1 MIVLIV
7 LVGSVLLFRAL
18 GFFGVPFFATWRDS
32 TLCALTVMFC
42 FTGIAH
48 FGSTRTE
55 IEKMV
60 PPWVPSP
67 RRVVMWAGIL
77 EILGAVG
84 ILIPETR
91 FVAGICLIA
100 FLVAVFPANIH
111 AARTGVAVAGQ
122 TTTALWIRTPLQ
134 VFLIILVAW
143 TCFG

>member
-1 MIVLIV
+1 MIIPIILIGSA
-7 LVGSVLLFRAL
+7 LVFRAL
-18 GFFGVPFFATWRDS
+18 GFLGVPFFATWRDS
-32 TLCALTVMFC
+32 VLCALTVMFC

-48 FGSTRTE
+48 FGKTRAD

-60 PPWVPSP
+60 PPWLASP
-67 RRVVMWAGIL
+67 RRIVMWTGIL

-111 AARTGVAVAGQ
+111 AARTGATLAGKPA
-122 TTTALWIRTPLQ
+122 TALWIRTPLQ
-134 VFLIILVAW
+134 AFLIILVAW

>member
-1 MIVLIV
+1 MILLFV
-7 LVGSVLLFRAL
+7 LVGSALLFRAL
-18 GFFGVPFFATWRDS
+18 GLFGVPFFATWRDS

-42 FTGIAH
+42 FTGISH
-48 FGSTRTE
+48 FGSTRAE

-67 RRVVMWAGIL
+67 RRIVMWTGIL

-91 FVAGICLIA
+91 FVAGIGLIA
-100 FLVAVFPANIH
+100 FLVVVFPANIH
-111 AARTGVAVAGQ
+111 AARTGATLAGKPP
-122 TTTALWIRTPLQ
+122 TSLWVRTPLQ
-134 VFLIILVAW
+134 AFLIILVAW

>member
-1 MIVLIV
+1 MIVLFV
-7 LVGSVLLFRAL
+7 LVGSAVLFRVL
-18 GFFGVPFFATWRDS
+18 GLFGVPFFATWRDS

-48 FGSTRTE
+48 FGSTRSE

-67 RRVVMWAGIL
+67 RRIVMWTGIL

-111 AARTGVAVAGQ
+111 AVKTGAMVAGRAP
-122 TTTALWIRTPLQ
+122 TSLWVRTPLQ
-134 VFLIILVAW
+134 AFLVILVAW

>member
-1 MIVLIV
+1 MIVLFV
-7 LVGSVLLFRAL
+7 LVGSAVLFRAL
-18 GFFGVPFFATWRDS
+18 GLFGVPFFATWRDS
-32 TLCALTVMFC
+32 TLCALTVLFC

-55 IEKMV
+55 IEKMI

-67 RRVVMWAGIL
+67 RRIVMWTGIL

-111 AARTGVAVAGQ
+111 VAKTGATVAGRVP
-122 TTTALWIRTPLQ
+122 TSLWVRTPLQ
-134 VFLIILVAW
+134 AFLIILVAW

>member
-1 MIVLIV
+1 MILLFV
-7 LVGSVLLFRAL
+7 LVGSALLFRAL

-48 FGSTRTE
+48 FGSTRAE

-67 RRVVMWAGIL
+67 RRIVMWTGIL

-100 FLVAVFPANIH
+100 FLVTVFPANIH
-111 AARTGVAVAGQ
+111 AARIGATMVGKPH
-122 TTTALWIRTPLQ
+122 TSLWVRTPLQ
-134 VFLIILVAW
+134 AFLIILVAW

>member
-1 MIVLIV
+1 MIILFV
-7 LVGSVLLFRAL
+7 LVASALLFRAL

-32 TLCALTVMFC
+32 ILCALTVMFC

-48 FGSTRTE
+48 FGPTRTE

-67 RRVVMWAGIL
+67 RRIVMWTGIL
-77 EILGAVG
+77 EILGALG

-111 AARTGVAVAGQ
+111 AARTGATVAGRSV
-122 TTTALWIRTPLQ
+122 TSLWIRTPLQ
-134 VFLIILVAW
+134 AVLVILVAW

>member
-1 MIVLIV
+1 MIILFL
-7 LVGSVLLFRAL
+7 LVGSALLFRAL

-42 FTGIAH
+42 FTGITH
-48 FGSTRTE
+48 FGRTRTE

-67 RRVVMWAGIL
+67 RRIVLWAGIL

-111 AARTGVAVAGQ
+111 AARTGTMLAGRPA
-122 TTTALWIRTPLQ
+122 TALWIRTPLQ
-134 VFLIILVAW
+134 AFLIILVAW
-143 TCFG
+143 TFFG

>member
-1 MIVLIV
+1 MIVLFV
-7 LVGSVLLFRAL
+7 LVGSAVLFRAL
-18 GFFGVPFFATWRDS
+18 GLFGVPFFATWRDS

-55 IEKMV
+55 IEKMI

-67 RRVVMWAGIL
+67 RRIVMWTGIL

-111 AARTGVAVAGQ
+111 AAKTGATVAGRVP
-122 TTTALWIRTPLQ
+122 TSLWVRTPLQ
-134 VFLIILVAW
+134 AFLIILVAW

>member
-1 MIVLIV
+1 MIILFV
-7 LVGSVLLFRAL
+7 LVASALLFRAL

-32 TLCALTVMFC
+32 ILCALTVMFC

-48 FGSTRTE
+48 FGPTRTE
-55 IEKMV
+55 IEKM
-60 PPWVPSP
+60 
-67 RRVVMWAGIL
+67 MWTGIL
-77 EILGAVG
+77 EILGALG

-111 AARTGVAVAGQ
+111 AARTGATVAGRSV
-122 TTTALWIRTPLQ
+122 TSLWIRTPLQ
-134 VFLIILVAW
+134 AVLVILVAW

>member
-1 MIVLIV
+1 MIVLFV
-7 LVGSVLLFRAL
+7 LIGSAVLFRAL
-18 GFFGVPFFATWRDS
+18 GLFGVPFFATWRDS

-67 RRVVMWAGIL
+67 RRIVMWTGIL

-111 AARTGVAVAGQ
+111 AAKTGATVAGRAP
-122 TTTALWIRTPLQ
+122 TSLWVRTPLQ
-134 VFLIILVAW
+134 AFLIILVAW

>member
-1 MIVLIV
+1 MIVVFV
-7 LVGSVLLFRAL
+7 LVGSAVLFRAL

-42 FTGIAH
+42 FTGISH
-48 FGSTRTE
+48 FGSARVE

-67 RRVVMWAGIL
+67 QRIVMWTGIL

-111 AARTGVAVAGQ
+111 AARTGATVAGRPA
-122 TTTALWIRTPLQ
+122 TSLWVRTPLQ
-134 VFLIILVAW
+134 AFLIILVAW

>member
-1 MIVLIV
+1 MIVVFVLI
-7 LVGSVLLFRAL
+7 GSAVLFRAL
-18 GFFGVPFFATWRDS
+18 GLFGVPFFATWRDS

-67 RRVVMWAGIL
+67 RRIVMWTGIL

-111 AARTGVAVAGQ
+111 AAKTGATVAGRAP
-122 TTTALWIRTPLQ
+122 TSLWVRTPLQ
-134 VFLIILVAW
+134 AFLIILVAW

>member
-1 MIVLIV
+1 MIILLI
-7 LVGSVLLFRAL
+7 LVGSALLFRAL
-18 GFFGVPFFATWRDS
+18 GFFGIPFFATWRDS

-42 FTGIAH
+42 FAGIAH
-48 FGSTRTE
+48 FGRRRTE

-67 RRVVMWAGIL
+67 RRIVMWTGIL

-111 AARTGVAVAGQ
+111 AAKTGVALAGK
-122 TTTALWIRTPLQ
+122 TATSLWIRTPLQ

>member
-1 MIVLIV
+1 MIILFL
-7 LVGSVLLFRAL
+7 LVGSALLFRAL

-48 FGSTRTE
+48 FGRTRTE

-67 RRVVMWAGIL
+67 RRIVLWAGIL

-111 AARTGVAVAGQ
+111 AARTGTMLAGRPA
-122 TTTALWIRTPLQ
+122 TVLWIRTPLQ

>member
-1 MIVLIV
+1 VIILFV
-7 LVGSVLLFRAL
+7 LVGSALFFRAL
-18 GFFGVPFFATWRDS
+18 GFLGIPFFATWRDS

-48 FGSTRTE
+48 FGPTRTD

-67 RRVVMWAGIL
+67 RRIVMWTGIL

-100 FLVAVFPANIH
+100 FLVVVFPANIH
-111 AARTGVAVAGQ
+111 AASTGATLAERPA
-122 TTTALWIRTPLQ
+122 TALWIRTPLQ

>member
-1 MIVLIV
+1 VIVLIV
-7 LVGSVLLFRAL
+7 LLGSAVLFRAL
-18 GFFGVPFFATWRDS
+18 GFFGVPVFATWRDS
-32 TLCALTVMFC
+32 ILCALAVMFC

-48 FGSTRTE
+48 FGRTRDD

-67 RRVVMWAGIL
+67 RRVVMWTGIL
-77 EILGAVG
+77 EILGAMG
-84 ILIPETR
+84 LLIPETR

-111 AARTGVAVAGQ
+111 AVRTGATLGGRPA
-122 TTTALWIRTPLQ
+122 TSLWLRAPLQ
-134 VFLIILVAW
+134 VFLIVLIAW

>member
-1 MIVLIV
+1 
-7 LVGSVLLFRAL
+7 
-18 GFFGVPFFATWRDS
+18 
-32 TLCALTVMFC
+32 MFC

-48 FGSTRTE
+48 FGPTRTE

-67 RRVVMWAGIL
+67 RRIVMWTGIL
-77 EILGAVG
+77 EILGALG

-100 FLVAVFPANIH
+100 FLVAVFPANIY
-111 AARTGVAVAGQ
+111 AARTGATVAGRSV
-122 TTTALWIRTPLQ
+122 TSLWIRTPLQ
-134 VFLIILVAW
+134 AVLVILVAW

>member
-1 MIVLIV
+1 MIILFVLA
-7 LVGSVLLFRAL
+7 GCALLFRAL

-48 FGSTRTE
+48 FGRRRTD

-67 RRVVMWAGIL
+67 RRIVMWTGIL

-100 FLVAVFPANIH
+100 FLVAVFPANVY
-111 AARTGVAVAGQ
+111 AARTGTTLAGRPA
-122 TTTALWIRTPLQ
+122 TVLWIRTPLQ

>member
-1 MIVLIV
+1 MIVLFV
-7 LVGSVLLFRAL
+7 LIGSAVLFRAL
-18 GFFGVPFFATWRDS
+18 GLFGVPFFATWRDS

-67 RRVVMWAGIL
+67 RRIVMWTGIL

-84 ILIPETR
+84 ILLPETR

-111 AARTGVAVAGQ
+111 AARTGATVAGKAP
-122 TTTALWIRTPLQ
+122 TSLWVRTPLQ
-134 VFLIILVAW
+134 AFLVILVAW

>member
-1 MIVLIV
+1 MILLFVLI
-7 LVGSVLLFRAL
+7 GSAVLFRAL
-18 GFFGVPFFATWRDS
+18 GLFGVPFFATWRDS

-67 RRVVMWAGIL
+67 RRIVMWTGIL

-84 ILIPETR
+84 ILLPETR

-111 AARTGVAVAGQ
+111 AARTGATVAGKAP
-122 TTTALWIRTPLQ
+122 TSLWVRTPLQ
-134 VFLIILVAW
+134 AFLVILVAW

>member
-1 MIVLIV
+1 MILLFV
-7 LVGSVLLFRAL
+7 LVGSAVLFRAL
-18 GFFGVPFFATWRDS
+18 GLFGVPFFGTWRDS

-42 FTGIAH
+42 FTGISH

-67 RRVVMWAGIL
+67 RRIVMWAGIL

-111 AARTGVAVAGQ
+111 AARTGATVAGKPA
-122 TTTALWIRTPLQ
+122 TSLWARTPLQ
-134 VFLIILVAW
+134 AFLIILVAW

>member
-1 MIVLIV
+1 MILLFVLI
-7 LVGSVLLFRAL
+7 GSAVLFRAL
-18 GFFGVPFFATWRDS
+18 GLFGVPFFATWRDS

-67 RRVVMWAGIL
+67 RRIVMWTGIL

-111 AARTGVAVAGQ
+111 AAKTGATVAGRAP
-122 TTTALWIRTPLQ
+122 TSLWVRTPLQ
-134 VFLIILVAW
+134 AFLIILVAW

>member
-1 MIVLIV
+1 MILLFV
-7 LVGSVLLFRAL
+7 LVGSTLLFRAL

-60 PPWVPSP
+60 PPWIPSP
-67 RRVVMWAGIL
+67 RRIVMWAGIL

-111 AARTGVAVAGQ
+111 AVRTGATLAGKPATSLLLQ
-122 TTTALWIRTPLQ
+122 TPLQ
-134 VFLIILVAW
+134 AFLIILVAW